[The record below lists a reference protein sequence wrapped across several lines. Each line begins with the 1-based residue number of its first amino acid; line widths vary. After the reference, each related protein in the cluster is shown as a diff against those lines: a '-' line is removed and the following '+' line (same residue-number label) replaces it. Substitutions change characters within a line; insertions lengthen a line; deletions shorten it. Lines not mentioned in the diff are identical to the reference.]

1 MAQIMQKTSPAPAPG
16 NGRLVRR
23 EASATPERAAVRRR
37 RRRLAEIVL
46 GFGAPVVLFVVWQ
59 VAATSGAVNP
69 LFFPPPT
76 EVWKAALQLV
86 ESGELFDHLWAS
98 LTRVLIGCAMG
109 VVTGVAAGIALG
121 ASRWVRATLEPLLSA
136 LYTVPKLAIFPLL
149 LLIFGLT
156 DTALNVAIG
165 MTVFFFMWVS
175 TMAAFLAV
183 SPGHRE
189 VAQSFQAGPWLTFRH
204 VLFPAAL
211 PQMFIG
217 LRMSVSVAVLM
228 MVGVEFTQANKGIG
242 YLIWYSWTLFQAP
255 RMYVGIVA
263 VALMGLLLSNAVKWV
278 SLLVLPWARVE
289 IEGGDRNLL

>member
-1 MAQIMQKTSPAPAPG
+1 MTQVTTPVDRPAADG
-16 NGRLVRR
+16 ARLVRR

-37 RRRLAEIVL
+37 RRRVIEIAL
-46 GFGAPVVLFVVWQ
+46 GFGAPILLFVLWQ
-59 VAATSGAVNP
+59 IAATSGAVNP
-69 LFFPPPT
+69 LFFPAPT
-76 EVWKAALQLV
+76 KVWAAALELIK
-86 ESGELFDHLWAS
+86 SGELFKHLWVS

-109 VVTGVAAGIALG
+109 VVTGVAAGVALG

-136 LYTVPKLAIFPLL
+136 LYTVPKLAVFPLL

-175 TMAAFLAV
+175 TMTAFLAV

-189 VAQSFQAGPWLTFRH
+189 VAQSFNAGPWPTFRH
-204 VLFPAAL
+204 VMFPAAL

-217 LRMSVSVAVLM
+217 LRMSISVAVLM
-228 MVGVEFTQANKGIG
+228 MVGVEFTQANQGIG

-263 VALMGLLLSNAVKWV
+263 VALMGLLLSNIVKWI

>member
-1 MAQIMQKTSPAPAPG
+1 MAQTTALVPPDEQTT
-16 NGRLVRR
+16 GRMVRR
-23 EASATPERAAVRRR
+23 EASATPEKAAGRRR
-37 RRRLAEIVL
+37 RRRLIEIAL
-46 GFGAPVVLFVVWQ
+46 GLAAPVVLFVLWQ

-76 EVWKAALQLV
+76 KVWSAALALI
-86 ESGELFDHLWAS
+86 ESGELFHHLWVS

-109 VVTGVAAGIALG
+109 VVSGVAAGIALG

-189 VAQSFQAGPWLTFRH
+189 VAQSFNCGPWQTFRH
-204 VLFPAAL
+204 VLLPAAL

-228 MVGVEFTQANKGIG
+228 MVGVEFTQASEGIG

-255 RMYVGIVA
+255 KMYVGIVA
-263 VALMGLLLSNAVKWV
+263 VAAMGLLLSSIVKWV

-289 IEGGDRNLL
+289 IEGGDRNLV

>member
-1 MAQIMQKTSPAPAPG
+1 MTQVTEVAPTSSA
-16 NGRLVRR
+16 RLVRR
-23 EASATPERAAVRRR
+23 EPSASPERAAVHRRR
-37 RRRLAEIVL
+37 RRVAEILL
-46 GFGAPVVLFVVWQ
+46 GFSAPIALFVVWQ

-69 LFFPPPT
+69 LFFPAPT
-76 EVWKAALQLV
+76 TVWDAALDLV
-86 ESGELFDHLWAS
+86 ESGELFKHLWVS
-98 LTRVLIGCAMG
+98 LTRVLIGGGMG
-109 VVTGVAAGIALG
+109 VVTGVAAGVALG
-121 ASRWVRATLEPLLSA
+121 ASRWARATFEPLLSA
-136 LYTVPKLAIFPLL
+136 LYTVPKLAVFPLL

-175 TMAAFLAV
+175 TMTAFLAV

-189 VAQSFQAGPWLTFRH
+189 VAQSFDAGPWQTFRH
-204 VLFPAAL
+204 VMFPAAL

-228 MVGVEFTQANKGIG
+228 MVGVEFTQANQGIG

-263 VALMGLLLSNAVKWV
+263 VALMGLLLSNIVKWI

>member
-1 MAQIMQKTSPAPAPG
+1 MTQVTELAPPDA
-16 NGRLVRR
+16 RLVRR
-23 EASATPERAAVRRR
+23 EASASPERAAGRRR
-37 RRRLAEIVL
+37 NRRIAEIVL
-46 GFGAPVVLFVVWQ
+46 GFGAPIVLFVVWQ
-59 VAATSGAVNP
+59 IAATSGAINP
-69 LFFPPPT
+69 LFFPAPT
-76 EVWKAALQLV
+76 KVWDAALELIK
-86 ESGELFDHLWAS
+86 SGELFQHLWVS
-98 LTRVLIGCAMG
+98 LTRVLIGCGMG
-109 VVTGVAAGIALG
+109 VVTGVAAGVALG

-136 LYTVPKLAIFPLL
+136 LYTVPKLAVFPLL

-175 TMAAFLAV
+175 TMTAFLAV

-189 VAQSFQAGPWLTFRH
+189 VAQSFDAGPWQTFRH
-204 VLFPAAL
+204 VMFPAAL

-263 VALMGLLLSNAVKWV
+263 VALMGLLLSNIVKWV

>member
-1 MAQIMQKTSPAPAPG
+1 MTQVTETVPPEERAQ
-16 NGRLVRR
+16 GRRVRR
-23 EASATPERAAVRRR
+23 EPSATPERASVRRR
-37 RRRLAEIVL
+37 RRRIAEIAL
-46 GFGAPVVLFVVWQ
+46 GFSAPIALFVVWQ

-69 LFFPPPT
+69 LFFPAPT
-76 EVWKAALQLV
+76 TVWKAALELV
-86 ESGELFDHLWAS
+86 ESGELFKHLWVS
-98 LTRVLIGCAMG
+98 LTRVLIGGGMG
-109 VVTGVAAGIALG
+109 VVTGVAAGVALG
-121 ASRWVRATLEPLLSA
+121 ASRWARATFEPLLSA
-136 LYTVPKLAIFPLL
+136 LYTVPKLAVFPLL

-175 TMAAFLAV
+175 TMTAFLAV

-189 VAQSFQAGPWLTFRH
+189 VAQSFDAGPWQTFRH
-204 VLFPAAL
+204 VMFPAAL

-228 MVGVEFTQANKGIG
+228 MVGVEFTQANQGIG

-263 VALMGLLLSNAVKWV
+263 VALMGLLLSNIVKWI